1 MARRGSL
8 GDARTRN
15 GQRAASE
22 RVPNCEGRRESED
35 EDAERRSWDS
45 AGKKRKERENEREDE
60 KCGEADKTNLPF
72 CARES
77 AGTS

>member
-1 MARRGSL
+1 MREREG
-8 GDARTRN
+8 TRN

-22 RVPNCEGRRESED
+22 RVSNCEGRGESED
-35 EDAERRSWDS
+35 KDAERRSDS
-45 AGKKRKERENEREDE
+45 AGKKQKERENEREDE
-60 KCGEADKTNLPF
+60 KCGEADKTNPPF